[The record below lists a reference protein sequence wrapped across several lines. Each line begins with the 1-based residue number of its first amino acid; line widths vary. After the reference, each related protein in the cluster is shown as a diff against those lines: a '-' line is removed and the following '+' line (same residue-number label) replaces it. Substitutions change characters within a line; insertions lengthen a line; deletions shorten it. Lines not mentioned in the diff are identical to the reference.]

1 MTGLVSTVKGIGRP
15 EDDGPDHRLP
25 RRRHDRP
32 RDGSAPRSRP
42 PKIWAVGYAYGDH
55 RTVFLKALSSVIGT
69 GERIRSPKTA
79 PDAVD
84 HEGELAV
91 ARDVQKGRIPG
102 RAADVTAAKEL
113 RHLHPRGARPG
124 HDRRLTTR
132 FRQATEDMTT

>member
-1 MTGLVSTVKGIGRP
+1 
-15 EDDGPDHRLP
+15 
-25 RRRHDRP
+25 
-32 RDGSAPRSRP
+32 
-42 PKIWAVGYAYGDH
+42 VGYAYADH
-55 RTVFLKALSSVIGT
+55 RTVFLKAPSSVIGT

-102 RAADVTAAKEL
+102 RAADVTAAKGL
-113 RHLHPRGARPG
+113 RHLHPHGARPG
-124 HDRRLTTR
+124 HARRLTTR